1 MSDPWR
7 GREGAAECD
16 RRESSH
22 KTMEE
27 EEEEEKNQVADLYS
41 GSEDR
46 K

>member
-1 MSDPWR
+1 MSEPWR

-22 KTMEE
+22 RTMD